1 MDDNSKTVYEQLRN
15 TIWTSFI
22 TLIPN
27 VAYLIAFCCEDEV
40 KDCLIGIGT
49 IFPTTVAIAT
59 VTWEVLDVAWFS
71 KDKVDYKAEG
81 KVEGVTKTVEMF
93 KQAGADEKT
102 INQVIELA
110 AAAGITIERSNN
122 SDTTTKSNDK

>member
-1 MDDNSKTVYEQLRN
+1 MDDNSKTVYEKLRD

-27 VAYLIAFCCEDEV
+27 IVYLIFFCCADEI
-40 KDCLIGIGT
+40 KDCITEIGT

-81 KVEGVTKTVEMF
+81 RAEERNRIIAILKEKGVDENTIKSVE
-93 KQAGADEKT
+93 AD
-102 INQVIELA
+102 IENK
-110 AAAGITIERSNN
+110 SVK
-122 SDTTTKSNDK
+122 TKSENDEHSQ

>member
-1 MDDNSKTVYEQLRN
+1 MNDNSKTVYEQLRD

-27 VAYLIAFCCEDEV
+27 TAYVLFFCCEYEI
-40 KDCLIGIGT
+40 KDCLTEIGT

-71 KDKVDYKAEG
+71 KDKVDYKAKG
-81 KVEGVTKTVEMF
+81 RVEGRVEEQ
-93 KQAGADEKT
+93 KRLLSILEKEGEDKV
-102 INQVIELA
+102 INEIKNGETNEIKN
-110 AAAGITIERSNN
+110 GET
-122 SDTTTKSNDK
+122 NDK